1 MLFFIF
7 YCVLLAILQKIVLLC
22 HMKVTKFP
30 SFPCVMGII
39 NVTPDSFYAASRVQ
53 EEHALRLRVSE
64 ILAQGGAMIDVGA
77 YSTRPGATEV
87 TADEEL
93 ARLSWALPIVRQ
105 TLAEAGSE
113 ALISVDTYRAHVA
126 EVCIEQLDADI
137 INDVSGGTLDAEML
151 DVVARTGAPFILMH
165 MRGTPQTMQQL
176 TDYPQGVT
184 HEVIAFF
191 RQQISR
197 LENCIGK
204 WHPELSL
211 ADYQIIL
218 DPGYGFAKTL
228 EQNYELMAGLDDIRE
243 ALPGYPVL
251 VGVSRKSM
259 IYRLLGTD
267 AQQALNGTTV
277 LNTYALLHG
286 ADILRVHDVREAWE
300 AIEITKALKRK

>member
-1 MLFFIF
+1 
-7 YCVLLAILQKIVLLC
+7 
-22 HMKVTKFP
+22 
-30 SFPCVMGII
+30 
-39 NVTPDSFYAASRVQ
+39 
-53 EEHALRLRVSE
+53 
-64 ILAQGGAMIDVGA
+64 MIDVGA
-77 YSTRPGATEV
+77 YSTRPGAAEV

-113 ALISVDTYRAHVA
+113 VLISVDTYRAHVA

-228 EQNYELMAGLDDIRE
+228 EQNYELMVGLDAIRE

-259 IYRLLGTD
+259 IYRLLGID

-286 ADILRVHDVREAWE
+286 ADILRVHGVREAWE
-300 AIEITKALKRK
+300 AIEITKALKLR